1 MFFQN
6 VLVFLN
12 LMVRKNSDE
21 NVFETFDSFK
31 RKKRSICLT
40 MPKILKLKTFIYMKN
55 KSRY

>member
-31 RKKRSICLT
+31 RKKRSNCLT
-40 MPKILKLKTFIYMKN
+40 MPKILKRKTFIYMKN